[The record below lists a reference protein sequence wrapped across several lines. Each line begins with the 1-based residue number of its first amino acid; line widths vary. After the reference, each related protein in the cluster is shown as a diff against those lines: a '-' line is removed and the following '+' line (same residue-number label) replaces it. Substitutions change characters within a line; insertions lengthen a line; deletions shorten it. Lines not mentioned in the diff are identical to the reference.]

1 MRTMLA
7 LTAAVVL
14 QLTGCSRDE
23 AAGAATA
30 TSLEGQA
37 GTCDTAA
44 RPATPPPPPEGNAI
58 AVGIQRI
65 VAGCGLVVVSSGVP
79 LPPGLV
85 TEKQLPNIRLF
96 VHGKERALYVE
107 PLRGAHSD
115 GSLRAVL
122 IQFPDTLA
130 FGVSL
135 AGHLIVGQPRGTA
148 GLTKPKADRG
158 SPAAVVLPTDPAYL
172 VSTQLV
178 GPTVTT
184 AATASWGGPFPK
196 YESDFRTFAD
206 HHWSRKGAAW
216 EENYYDRAQIYYA
229 WWLRTGNLTYWQR
242 ATALALTYRRDYIEA
257 NNYNPAAHQSQM
269 EGLELHY
276 LTTGDEA
283 SRTAVGYVADV
294 FNVPYYMND
303 LSNPGGA
310 LENRIQARTLMAF
323 LTAWKLNAPTRTGSN
338 WASSS
343 PPP

>member
-1 MRTMLA
+1 MRTMLT
-7 LTAAVVL
+7 LTGAFVL
-14 QLTGCSRDE
+14 QLLSCSRE
-23 AAGAATA
+23 GTGGAATA
-30 TSLEGQA
+30 ASLGQA

-44 RPATPPPPPEGNAI
+44 RPATPSPAPEGNAV
-58 AVGIQRI
+58 AVGIHRI
-65 VAGCGLVVVSSGVP
+65 VAGCGLVLVSSGVP

-85 TEKQLPNIRLF
+85 TQKQLSSIRLF

-107 PLRGAHSD
+107 PLHGVHSD

-122 IQFPDTLA
+122 VQFPDTLA

-135 AGHLIVGQPRGTA
+135 AGHLIFGQSRGTPS
-148 GLTKPKADRG
+148 LTKPTADRG
-158 SPAAVVLPTDPAYL
+158 SPAAVILPTDPSYL

-178 GPTVTT
+178 GSTVTV
-184 AATASWGGPFPK
+184 AATASWGATFQK
-196 YESDFRTFAD
+196 YEADFRSFAD
-206 HHWSRKGAAW
+206 QHWSRKGAAW

-242 ATALALTYRRDYIEA
+242 ATVLALSYRRDYIEA
-257 NNYNPAAHQSQM
+257 NNYKPAAHWTQL

-276 LTTGDEA
+276 LATGDEA

-303 LSNPGGA
+303 LQTPA
-310 LENRIQARTLMAF
+310 ARWR
-323 LTAWKLNAPTRTGSN
+323 TASRPESS
-338 WASSS
+338 WASSPPGRSTPPPAPAPPGPRSS